1 MDSLAFIGH
10 NPGHNGKNPWQD
22 LYDPS
27 RRIQPDTTTQ
37 GDEASPSFSSSSE
50 SQTL

>member
-27 RRIQPDTTTQ
+27 RRILSMA
-37 GDEASPSFSSSSE
+37 G
-50 SQTL
+50 TLTFIC